1 MPPTPVSFSSVLP
14 GFTGFFRG
22 FFFRSVR
29 YKGTALRTD
38 GGVNPC
44 EVIFLKISSRES
56 WRCGDGRFALV
67 SFRFYDRL
75 LGWVTCS
82 FSSFFFI
89 EGGCGLRRVAI
100 GPGPKPLS
108 MCLRIF
114 FFICLNFFSLSS
126 PSLGNPP
133 TFEFHEKK
141 NKKRTAL
148 KKWTGLVNLYFF
160 FIVIVLPT
168 GSWSLG

>member
-114 FFICLNFFSLSS
+114 FFHLLELFFSLFPKSWE
-126 PSLGNPP
+126 PP
-133 TFEFHEKK
+133 DFRVPWKK
-141 NKKRTAL
+141 KQKTYRL
-148 KKWTGLVNLYFF
+148 KKMDR
-160 FIVIVLPT
+160 
-168 GSWSLG
+168 SC